1 MPKDKDYDIN
11 DPKAWR
17 DFDWDDFDKELSVHI
32 KPQKEVNRQR
42 ANSLRNKSDKQR
54 KAVIESN
61 KKQYADGTRTLPDNL
76 NYKGRNHDNSNKPA
90 MSHPGEENGMF
101 GVRLTGEKNGMF
113 GKNHTDDYKKNHAE
127 TASNREVD
135 QHCDHCNEDFTKQ
148 SYGQHHGD
156 YCTQNPNRIVKE
168 RKPMKKS
175 GPQAQLTCPHCGK
188 QGGEGNM
195 KRYHMD
201 NCKSKQ
207 DA

>member
-1 MPKDKDYDIN
+1 MNKDKIDLSFIDSV
-11 DPKAWR
+11 
-17 DFDWDDFDKELSVHI
+17 DDFLKNKAPTETSLKLSQEMALQHASGV
-32 KPQKEVNRQR
+32 
-42 ANSLRNKSDKQR
+42 R
-54 KAVIESN
+54 K
-61 KKQYADGTRTLPDNL
+61 KPDNL
-76 NYKGRNHDNSNKPA
+76 NFKGKNHDNSNTEA
-90 MSHPGEENGMF
+90 MSHPGEENGMY
-101 GVRLTGEKNGMF
+101 GVSLTGEDNGMY
-113 GKNHTDDYKKNHAE
+113 GKKHTDDYKKNHAE